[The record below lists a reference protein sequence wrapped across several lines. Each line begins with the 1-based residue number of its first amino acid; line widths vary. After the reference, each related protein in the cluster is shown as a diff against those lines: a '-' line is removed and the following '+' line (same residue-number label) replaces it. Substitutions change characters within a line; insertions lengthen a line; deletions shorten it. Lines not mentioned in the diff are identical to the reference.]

1 MKDADKMAKL
11 LEAAKIV
18 LEEDIIPSLPSR
30 KRLSALLVEEA
41 LSIALNT
48 TYQLVRQEENE
59 TAKNNKLLSNQIR
72 TGVYDTSL
80 DGEITKIL
88 SQDVSERLEAS
99 TPDFKIHQKF
109 SQYLTC
115 LLYTSPSPRDVEESR
130 MPSSA

>member
-1 MKDADKMAKL
+1 MKDAEKMTKL
-11 LEAAKIV
+11 LEAAKAV
-18 LEEDIIPSLPSR
+18 LKQDIIPSLPSG
-30 KRLSALLVEEA
+30 KRLSAVLVEEA

-59 TAKNNKLLSNQIR
+59 KAKNNKVLSNQIR
-72 TGVYDTSL
+72 SGVYDTSL

-109 SQYLTC
+109 SQYLT
-115 LLYTSPSPRDVEESR
+115 S
-130 MPSSA
+130 

>member
-1 MKDADKMAKL
+1 MKDADKMTKL
-11 LEAAKIV
+11 LEAVKIV

-59 TAKNNKLLSNQIR
+59 TVKNNKVLSNQIR
-72 TGVYDTSL
+72 SGVYDTSL
-80 DGEITKIL
+80 DGKITKIL
-88 SQDVSERLEAS
+88 SQDVEERLEAS

-109 SQYLTC
+109 SQYL
-115 LLYTSPSPRDVEESR
+115 
-130 MPSSA
+130 AN

>member
-1 MKDADKMAKL
+1 MKDADKMTKL

-59 TAKNNKLLSNQIR
+59 TVKNNKVLSNQIR
-72 TGVYDTSL
+72 SGVYDTSL
-80 DGEITKIL
+80 DGEITKIYL
-88 SQDVSERLEAS
+88 RMSQNDWKH
-99 TPDFKIHQKF
+99 P
-109 SQYLTC
+109 
-115 LLYTSPSPRDVEESR
+115 LLISKCIKNSLNI
-130 MPSSA
+130 

>member
-1 MKDADKMAKL
+1 MKDADKMTKL

-59 TAKNNKLLSNQIR
+59 TVKNNKVLSNQIR
-72 TGVYDTSL
+72 SGVYDTSL
-80 DGEITKIL
+80 DGEITEIL
-88 SQDVSERLEAS
+88 SQDVAERLEAS
-99 TPDFKIHQKF
+99 TPDFKMHQKF
-109 SQYLTC
+109 SQYL
-115 LLYTSPSPRDVEESR
+115 
-130 MPSSA
+130 MN

>member
-1 MKDADKMAKL
+1 MKDADKMTKL

-30 KRLSALLVEEA
+30 KRLSALLIEEA

-59 TAKNNKLLSNQIR
+59 TVKNNKVLSNQIR
-72 TGVYDTSL
+72 SGVYDTSL

-99 TPDFKIHQKF
+99 TPDFKMHQKF
-109 SQYLTC
+109 SQYL
-115 LLYTSPSPRDVEESR
+115 
-130 MPSSA
+130 MN

>member
-1 MKDADKMAKL
+1 MKDADKMTSL
-11 LEAAKIV
+11 LEAAKAV
-18 LEEDIIPSLPSR
+18 LEHDIIPSLPSG

-59 TAKNNKLLSNQIR
+59 TVKNNKVLSNQIR
-72 TGVYDTSL
+72 SGVYDTSL

-99 TPDFKIHQKF
+99 TPDFKMHQKF
-109 SQYLTC
+109 SQYL
-115 LLYTSPSPRDVEESR
+115 
-130 MPSSA
+130 MN

>member
-1 MKDADKMAKL
+1 MKDAEKMTKL
-11 LEAAKIV
+11 LEAAKAV
-18 LEEDIIPSLPSR
+18 LKQNIIPSLPSR

-48 TYQLVRQEENE
+48 TYQLVWQEENE

-72 TGVYDTSL
+72 SGVYDTSL

-99 TPDFKIHQKF
+99 TPDFKMHQKF
-109 SQYLTC
+109 SQYL
-115 LLYTSPSPRDVEESR
+115 
-130 MPSSA
+130 MN

>member
-48 TYQLVRQEENE
+48 TDQLVRQEENE
-59 TAKNNKLLSNQIR
+59 TAKNNKLLSNQLDQVFMTLLWMGRLLRSYLRMSQKDWKHPLRISK
-72 TGVYDTSL
+72 YIKNSL
-80 DGEITKIL
+80 NI
-88 SQDVSERLEAS
+88 
-99 TPDFKIHQKF
+99 
-109 SQYLTC
+109 
-115 LLYTSPSPRDVEESR
+115 
-130 MPSSA
+130 

>member
-1 MKDADKMAKL
+1 MKDADKVTKL
-11 LEAAKIV
+11 LEAVKIV
-18 LEEDIIPSLPSR
+18 LEEEIIPSLPSR

-59 TAKNNKLLSNQIR
+59 TVKNNKVLSNQIR
-72 TGVYDTSL
+72 SGVYDTSL

-99 TPDFKIHQKF
+99 TPDFKMHQKF
-109 SQYLTC
+109 SQYLIN
-115 LLYTSPSPRDVEESR
+115 
-130 MPSSA
+130 

>member
-1 MKDADKMAKL
+1 MKDAGKMTKL

-30 KRLSALLVEEA
+30 KRLSALLLEEA

-48 TYQLVRQEENE
+48 TYQLVRKEENE

-72 TGVYDTSL
+72 SGVYDTSL
-80 DGEITKIL
+80 DGEITNIL
-88 SQDVSERLEAS
+88 SQDVSKRLEAS

-109 SQYLTC
+109 SQYLTN
-115 LLYTSPSPRDVEESR
+115 
-130 MPSSA
+130 

>member
-1 MKDADKMAKL
+1 MKDADKVTKL
-11 LEAAKIV
+11 LEAVKIV
-18 LEEDIIPSLPSR
+18 LEEEIIPSLPSR

-59 TAKNNKLLSNQIR
+59 TVKNNKVLSNQIR
-72 TGVYDTSL
+72 SGVYDTSL

-99 TPDFKIHQKF
+99 TPDFKMHQKF
-109 SQYLTC
+109 SQYL
-115 LLYTSPSPRDVEESR
+115 
-130 MPSSA
+130 MN

>member
-48 TYQLVRQEENE
+48 TYQLVGQEENE

-72 TGVYDTSL
+72 SGVYDTSL

-88 SQDVSERLEAS
+88 TQDVSERLEAS
-99 TPDFKIHQKF
+99 TPEFKIHQKF
-109 SQYLTC
+109 SQYLTN
-115 LLYTSPSPRDVEESR
+115 
-130 MPSSA
+130 

>member
-1 MKDADKMAKL
+1 MKDADKMTKL
-11 LEAAKIV
+11 LEAVKIV

-59 TAKNNKLLSNQIR
+59 TVKNNKVLSNQIR
-72 TGVYDTSL
+72 SGVYDTSL
-80 DGEITKIL
+80 DGKITKIL
-88 SQDVSERLEAS
+88 SQDVEERLEAS

-109 SQYLTC
+109 SQYL
-115 LLYTSPSPRDVEESR
+115 
-130 MPSSA
+130 MN

>member
-1 MKDADKMAKL
+1 MKDADKMTKL
-11 LEAAKIV
+11 LEAVKIV
-18 LEEDIIPSLPSR
+18 LEEEIIPSLPSR

-59 TAKNNKLLSNQIR
+59 TVKKNKVLSNQIR
-72 TGVYDTSL
+72 SGVYDTSL

-99 TPDFKIHQKF
+99 TPDFKMHQKF
-109 SQYLTC
+109 SQYL
-115 LLYTSPSPRDVEESR
+115 
-130 MPSSA
+130 MN

>member
-1 MKDADKMAKL
+1 MKDADKMTKL
-11 LEAAKIV
+11 LEAVKIV
-18 LEEDIIPSLPSR
+18 LEEEIIPSLPSR

-59 TAKNNKLLSNQIR
+59 TVKNNKVLSNQIR
-72 TGVYDTSL
+72 SGVYDTSL

-99 TPDFKIHQKF
+99 TPDFKMHQKF
-109 SQYLTC
+109 SQYL
-115 LLYTSPSPRDVEESR
+115 
-130 MPSSA
+130 MN

>member
-1 MKDADKMAKL
+1 MTKL

-80 DGEITKIL
+80 DGEIL
-88 SQDVSERLEAS
+88 SL
-99 TPDFKIHQKF
+99 IHI
-109 SQYLTC
+109 
-115 LLYTSPSPRDVEESR
+115 
-130 MPSSA
+130 

>member
-1 MKDADKMAKL
+1 MKDADKITKL

-30 KRLSALLVEEA
+30 KRLSALLVKEA

-59 TAKNNKLLSNQIR
+59 TVKNNKVLSNQIR
-72 TGVYDTSL
+72 SGVYDTSL

-99 TPDFKIHQKF
+99 TPDFIMHQKF
-109 SQYLTC
+109 SQYL
-115 LLYTSPSPRDVEESR
+115 
-130 MPSSA
+130 MN

>member
-1 MKDADKMAKL
+1 MKDADKVTKL
-11 LEAAKIV
+11 LEAVKIV
-18 LEEDIIPSLPSR
+18 LEEEIIPSLPSR

-59 TAKNNKLLSNQIR
+59 TVKKNKVLSNQIR
-72 TGVYDTSL
+72 SGVYDTSL

-99 TPDFKIHQKF
+99 TPDFKMHQKF
-109 SQYLTC
+109 SQYL
-115 LLYTSPSPRDVEESR
+115 
-130 MPSSA
+130 MN